1 MQNAIAQ
8 VNANAASVT
17 VIITALQG
25 ACNVKLLNEV
35 ADAINKIQQR
45 YEAQDIDFDYSNY
58 VIDKEGNAI
67 W

>member
-17 VIITALQG
+17 VIITALKG
-25 ACNVKLLNEV
+25 ACNVALLNEV

-45 YEAQDIDFDYSNY
+45 YEARDIDFEYSNY
-58 VIDKEGNAI
+58 VMDDEGNAI

>member
-17 VIITALQG
+17 VVITALQG

-35 ADAINKIQQR
+35 ADALNKIQQR
-45 YEAQDIDFDYSNY
+45 YEARDIEFDYSNY
-58 VIDKEGNAI
+58 VMDAEGNAI

>member
-8 VNANAASVT
+8 VNDDAASVT
-17 VIITALQG
+17 VTITALQG
-25 ACNVKLLNEV
+25 ACNIRLLNEV

-45 YEAQDIDFDYSNY
+45 YEARGIDFDYSNY
-58 VIDKEGNAI
+58 VMDKAGNAI